1 MNIKNRKGISTF
13 IAVLLL
19 ILLAVAAGVVIYAY
33 TMGYFGNLG
42 GTTTTGTISLDTAS
56 INGTT
61 HVLKAYIRNVGRG
74 AVDFDNF
81 YVDGTLVPAGN
92 VTANPDPVS
101 EGEVSEITLT
111 YWAFETPKTYEIKV
125 VAEDN
130 TQLAFSVKATS

>member
-1 MNIKNRKGISTF
+1 MSIKNRKGISTF
-13 IAVLLL
+13 VAVLLL

-42 GTTTTGTISLDTAS
+42 GTSTPGTISLDTAS

-74 AVDFDNF
+74 SIDFDNV
-81 YVDGTLVPAGN
+81 YVDGTLVPDAN
-92 VTANPDPVS
+92 FTASPDPIS
-101 EGEVSEITLT
+101 EGDVSEITVT
-111 YWAFETPKTYEIKV
+111 FWAFETPNTYEIKI